1 MNDLNNKNLRATL
14 KHLVESKPFNVTIMT
29 IIIINTIL
37 IGLETYPAIYLTN
50 KDFFLIADK
59 LFLFI
64 FTIEIILKI
73 IADRTRFFK
82 NNWNLFD
89 FAIVFGSIIL
99 YQTHFVSVLRIL
111 RVLRVLR
118 TISTIPSL
126 RRLVNALF
134 MAIPAIGSVS
144 VLMGIFFYIYAII
157 GTAFFGELFPEY
169 FGNLQLSLL
178 SLFQIFTLESWAS
191 GIFRPIFA
199 EFTWSWLYF
208 VSFILVATF
217 IMLNL
222 IVGEIVNNAQH
233 LSEEHEDITK
243 TNEDLG
249 KEMEMLKEQNV
260 ELSRK
265 LDQVLTLVEK
275 NQKI

>member
-1 MNDLNNKNLRATL
+1 MNDLSDRNNIRSTL
-14 KHLVESKPFNVTIMT
+14 QKFVEHPLFNRLIMT
-29 IIIINTIL
+29 LIIINTIL
-37 IGLETYPAIYLTN
+37 IGMETYPLLYEDYN
-50 KDFFLIADK
+50 DYFLIADK
-59 LFLFI
+59 IFLLI
-64 FTIEIILKI
+64 FSVEIILKI
-73 IADRTRFFK
+73 IALRSNFFK
-82 NNWNLFD
+82 NNWNLLD

-118 TISTIPSL
+118 TISAIPSL

-144 VLMGIFFYIYAII
+144 ILMGIFFYIYAII
-157 GTAFFGELFPEY
+157 GTAFFGQLFPEY

-222 IVGEIVNNAQH
+222 IVGEIVNNAQK
-233 LSEEHEDITK
+233 LSEEHEDMNTDWVHELEQLRKQNSQLNEKLDHITK
-243 TNEDLG
+243 LITN
-249 KEMEMLKEQNV
+249 
-260 ELSRK
+260 RK
-265 LDQVLTLVEK
+265 G
-275 NQKI
+275 